1 MKTNFKIL
9 APISLIFTIIYT
21 ICFYKNHEGFT
32 VFLFTLLFVVI
43 SMWLF
48 KKYEIVAKKKDL
60 LYRIGLL
67 LLGMLSVITAD
78 DRILFLNHLV
88 IILLMVA
95 FYLQRCFSYESWDI
109 PEYLSKFLRIMFG
122 GITKIASP
130 VTDLIKSTK
139 TENETKKARNTIQ
152 AILIGFVIAIPILI
166 IMTGLLSQ
174 ADAVFGYAVNR
185 IIKNITIPET
195 MIEILLMLLFGYFL
209 FYCSVTYLFST
220 LDQQPQKTKRMGEPL
235 IAITFT
241 FLVGIVY
248 SCFSFI
254 QVIYL
259 FMGLNRL
266 PDGYTYS
273 EYAREGFF
281 QLVAVCIFNIVLVLF
296 CFYYYREH
304 KILKISLTVISSCT
318 YIMTCSSAYRMILY
332 IKEYGLTFLRVFVL
346 WALALIF
353 MVLTGI
359 VITIFKE
366 RFPLVKYYLVC
377 FFGWY
382 LLFGYSHPDAYIAAY
397 NLNPDRMEENLDE
410 YYLYDMSADAA
421 GSILQRKQE
430 LSMKSDLTGEER
442 RFLNSM
448 DSYIER
454 IKEEAIQMDFRSFNV
469 SVFWANQILK
479 S

>member
-78 DRILFLNHLV
+78 GRILFLNHLV

-185 IIKNITIPET
+185 IIKNNTIPET
-195 MIEILLMLLFGYFL
+195 MI
-209 FYCSVTYLFST
+209 
-220 LDQQPQKTKRMGEPL
+220 
-235 IAITFT
+235 
-241 FLVGIVY
+241 
-248 SCFSFI
+248 
-254 QVIYL
+254 
-259 FMGLNRL
+259 
-266 PDGYTYS
+266 
-273 EYAREGFF
+273 
-281 QLVAVCIFNIVLVLF
+281 
-296 CFYYYREH
+296 
-304 KILKISLTVISSCT
+304 
-318 YIMTCSSAYRMILY
+318 
-332 IKEYGLTFLRVFVL
+332 
-346 WALALIF
+346 
-353 MVLTGI
+353 
-359 VITIFKE
+359 
-366 RFPLVKYYLVC
+366 
-377 FFGWY
+377 
-382 LLFGYSHPDAYIAAY
+382 
-397 NLNPDRMEENLDE
+397 
-410 YYLYDMSADAA
+410 
-421 GSILQRKQE
+421 
-430 LSMKSDLTGEER
+430 
-442 RFLNSM
+442 
-448 DSYIER
+448 
-454 IKEEAIQMDFRSFNV
+454 
-469 SVFWANQILK
+469 
-479 S
+479 